1 MVEVFKTDVNN
12 PDHARLLVDQIHKT
26 FADYK
31 ANFDLEDCD
40 NILRIES
47 KSNRVDSLLVI
58 DFLNDFGFYAKVL
71 EDEIPQGG
79 QFSFEKE
86 LSNNDINL

>member
-26 FADYK
+26 FVGYK

-58 DFLNDFGFYAKVL
+58 DFLNDFGFYAAVL
-71 EDEIPQGG
+71 EDEIPLGG

-86 LSNNDINL
+86 LSNNE